1 MDYKQFLVN
10 LDFIK
15 LKVFFN
21 EKKNKILKTE
31 ILENDSKN
39 LKETK
44 NYVSEL
50 IKEYFYGYIDKF
62 DLSILNFDNLT
73 DFQKDILIKLSE
85 IPRRKVTTYKN
96 LGEKIGRDR
105 AYRAV
110 GTSLAKNPFP
120 IIIPCHRVIK
130 SDLNVGNYSD
140 GYDLKVKI
148 LKFEGVIFEK
158 QFFVSKKSIL

>member
-1 MDYKQFLVN
+1 MDYKQFLVD

-15 LKVFFN
+15 LKVFFD

-50 IKEYFYGYIDKF
+50 IKEYFYGHINKF

-110 GTSLAKNPFP
+110 GTFLAKNPFP

>member
-1 MDYKQFLVN
+1 MDYKQFLVD

-15 LKVFFN
+15 LKVFFD

-50 IKEYFYGYIDKF
+50 IKEYFYGHINKF

>member
-50 IKEYFYGYIDKF
+50 IKEYFYGHINKF

>member
-1 MDYKQFLVN
+1 MDYKQFLVD

-15 LKVFFN
+15 LKVFFD

-50 IKEYFYGYIDKF
+50 IKEYFYGHINKF

-85 IPRRKVTTYKN
+85 IPRGKVTTYKN

-110 GTSLAKNPFP
+110 GTSLAKNTFP

>member
-1 MDYKQFLVN
+1 MKR
-10 LDFIK
+10 K
-15 LKVFFN
+15 
-21 EKKNKILKTE
+21 KILKTE

-50 IKEYFYGYIDKF
+50 IKEYFYGHINKF

-85 IPRRKVTTYKN
+85 IPRGKVTTYKN

-130 SDLNVGNYSD
+130 SDLNVGNFSD

>member
-1 MDYKQFLVN
+1 MDYKQFLVD

-50 IKEYFYGYIDKF
+50 IKEYFYGHINKF

-85 IPRRKVTTYKN
+85 IPRGKVTTYKN

-130 SDLNVGNYSD
+130 SNLNVGNYSD

>member
-1 MDYKQFLVN
+1 LDYKQFLVN

-50 IKEYFYGYIDKF
+50 IKEYFYGHINKF

>member
-50 IKEYFYGYIDKF
+50 IKEYFYGHINKF

-85 IPRRKVTTYKN
+85 IPRGKVTTYKN

>member
-1 MDYKQFLVN
+1 MIRILYF
-10 LDFIK
+10 FSYIK

-21 EKKNKILKTE
+21 EKKKKILKTE

-50 IKEYFYGYIDKF
+50 IKEYFYGHINKF
-62 DLSILNFDNLT
+62 DLSILNFDNMT
-73 DFQKDILIKLSE
+73 DFQKDLLIKLTE
-85 IPRRKVTTYKN
+85 IPRGKVTTYKN

-120 IIIPCHRVIK
+120 IIIPCHRVIR
-130 SDLNVGNYSD
+130 SDLNVGNFSD
-140 GYDLKVKI
+140 GYDLKVTI

-158 QFFVSKKSIL
+158 QFFVSKGSIL

>member
-1 MDYKQFLVN
+1 LDYKQFLVD

-15 LKVFFN
+15 LKVFFD

-50 IKEYFYGYIDKF
+50 IKEYFYGHINKF

-85 IPRRKVTTYKN
+85 IPRGKVTTYKN

-130 SDLNVGNYSD
+130 SNLNVGNYSD

>member
-1 MDYKQFLVN
+1 MDYKQFLVD

-15 LKVFFN
+15 LKVFFD

-50 IKEYFYGYIDKF
+50 IKEYFYGHINKF

-85 IPRRKVTTYKN
+85 IPRGKVTTYKN

-130 SDLNVGNYSD
+130 SNLNVGNYSD